1 MVGKVTDHE
10 FDECPCECCGE
21 CVFVVHPDKKPPD
34 MYCRR
39 DKSSHARVKEV
50 DAKPDPPVQP

>member
-34 MYCRR
+34 MYCRETNLLMR
-39 DKSSHARVKEV
+39 ESRSRRQA
-50 DAKPDPPVQP
+50 